1 MPVSSYQDSLSMW
14 GSKPVIIAVSNVAA
28 RNAVALEPG
37 LYVLTSDVPLFFLQ
51 GNDNTVTADNVSN
64 YLAAGSSVDVEVR
77 AGVGEFVSV
86 LRDGSTNGR
95 AFLMK
100 PASEIA

>member
-37 LYVLTSDVPLFFLQ
+37 LYVL
-51 GNDNTVTADNVSN
+51 SN